1 VVLGAPALE
10 ARDASTTTDA
20 ERSGGGRLMVNRPS
34 VNAADHPKKTAR
46 AIRGPVLTYTGDPF
60 LHGVRDTVR
69 YERDAIIVIQDGRIE
84 RFGSALELRPTLP
97 SDIAVD
103 AYGDDSL
110 IMAGFIDC
118 HVHFP
123 QIGIIGA
130 GGAQLL
136 DWLEKYTFAA
146 EERFDDEAHARGVAR
161 VFFQES
167 LRNGI
172 TTSAVFCTVHA
183 ASVEALF
190 EEALAIGLRTI
201 AGKVLMDRNAPA
213 GLHDTAQSG
222 YDASKALID
231 RWHGRDRLLYAITP
245 RFAATSSPEQLE
257 ASGALFAAHPDC
269 FVQSHISESRREVEW
284 IRELFPERKDYLD
297 VYDHYGLLGRRA
309 IYGHG
314 IWLTERELRRCH
326 ETGTAIAHCPTSNF
340 FLGSGY
346 LDLHNVLA
354 PERPLRVGLATDLGA
369 GTSFSILQTMN
380 EAYKAAQLHGHALG
394 AAQAFYLATRGTAH
408 ALYLDDAI
416 GSIAPGMEADLVVL
430 DLKSTPLIDYR
441 MRRASDLEEALYV
454 QMTLGDDR
462 AVRATYAGG
471 ERVYARDAESPRG
484 SGWNTGPPS

>member
-1 VVLGAPALE
+1 MPNRSNEGALE
-10 ARDASTTTDA
+10 RPKGTT
-20 ERSGGGRLMVNRPS
+20 
-34 VNAADHPKKTAR
+34 R
-46 AIRGPVLTYTGDPF
+46 AIRGPVLTYTGNPF
-60 LHGVRDTVR
+60 LHRAGDTLR
-69 YERDAIIVIQDGRIE
+69 FERDALIVIDDRRIE
-84 RFGSALELRPTLP
+84 RFGPTSEVGPTLA
-97 SDIAVD
+97 SDIPVET
-103 AYGDDSL
+103 YGDDSL

-136 DWLEKYTFAA
+136 DWLAKYTFAV
-146 EERFDDEAHARGVAR
+146 EERFEDAAYAREVAR
-161 VFFQES
+161 IFFDES

-183 ASVEALF
+183 ASVDALF
-190 EEALAIGLRTI
+190 EEALDRGLRAI
-201 AGKVLMDRNAPA
+201 AGKVLMDRNAA
-213 GLHDTAQSG
+213 ARLHDTAQSG
-222 YDASKALID
+222 YDASKALIE

-245 RFAATSSPEQLE
+245 RFAVTSSAEQLE
-257 ASGALFAAHPDC
+257 AAGALHAAHPDC
-269 FVQSHISESRREVEW
+269 FVQSHIAENRREVEW

-297 VYDHYGLLGRRA
+297 VYDHHGLLGPRA

-314 IWLTERELRRCH
+314 IWLSERELRRCH

-340 FLGSGY
+340 FLGSGC
-346 LDLHNVLA
+346 LDLRNALM

-369 GTSFSILQTMN
+369 GTSFSMLQTMN
-380 EAYKAAQLHGHALG
+380 EAYKAAQLHGYALG

-430 DLKSTPLIDYR
+430 DLRSTPLIDYR
-441 MRRASDLEEALYV
+441 MRQVSDLEETLFV

-471 ERVYARDAESPRG
+471 RKVYTRGDAVSADGAARRVPRTRRVG
-484 SGWNTGPPS
+484 RSLR